1 MVFAIGRDITEAR
14 ETQEKLQQNEERFR
28 AAINVTDRTKTAEA
42 LRLSEDRFSIVFH
55 SSPCMMVIISI
66 PDYRYVDV
74 NQCWLDTTTF
84 DYKEVIGRTV
94 EEIGYWPEPQFQQM
108 MLLLEENGRIQN
120 LEIKFRTS
128 QGRVRYGLW
137 SGEIITIKDE
147 RCLLGA
153 TIDITERKKLEKE
166 MARLD
171 RLYLIGEMA
180 AGIAHE
186 IRNPMTVVRGYL
198 QLLQNKEGTQ
208 LYQKQFN
215 LMIQELD
222 RANAII
228 TEYLSLA
235 KNKAACMKEQNL
247 NNILFSMLPL
257 IQSEAN
263 KASKAIRV
271 ETGCIPDLLLDD
283 KEIAQ
288 VILNLTKNGLEA
300 MANEGVLILKTYQDG
315 EAVVLSVQDQGTG
328 IPPGIL
334 DRIGTPF
341 FTTKDGGTG
350 LGLAVCYSI
359 ASRHNAAIR
368 IETGSAGTT
377 FFVNFNTADRVQK
390 YMEFKLTGK

>member
-1 MVFAIGRDITEAR
+1 MVFAISRDINEAR
-14 ETQEKLQQNEERFR
+14 EAQEKLQQNEERLR
-28 AAINVTDRTKTAEA
+28 AATNVADRKKAAEV
-42 LRLSEDRFSIVFH
+42 LRLSEERFSKVFH
-55 SSPCMMVIISI
+55 SSPCMMAIVSL
-66 PDYRYVDV
+66 PDYRYADV
-74 NQCWLDTTTF
+74 NQCWLGTANF
-84 DYKEVIGRTV
+84 DYKEVIGRTA

-108 MLLLEENGRIQN
+108 MLLLKENGRVQN

-128 QGRVRYGLW
+128 QGKVRYGLW
-137 SGEIITIKDE
+137 SGEIVTINDE

-153 TIDITERKKLEKE
+153 TIDITKHKKMEKE

-180 AGIAHE
+180 SGIAHE

-228 TEYLSLA
+228 TEYLYLA

-263 KASKAIRV
+263 KANKTIRI

-288 VILNLTKNGLEA
+288 AILNLAKNGLEA
-300 MANEGVLILKTYQDG
+300 MADEGVLILKTYRDS
-315 EAVVLSVQDQGTG
+315 EAVILSVQDQGTG

-350 LGLAVCYSI
+350 LGLAVCYSV
-359 ASRHNAAIR
+359 ASRHNATIR
-368 IETGSAGTT
+368 IETGSTGTT
-377 FFVNFNTADRVQK
+377 FFISFNTADIIQK
-390 YMEFKLTGK
+390 YREFKLTGK